1 MILNLAKTYPE
12 KSGQYAATISLMI
25 VALPLAL
32 FLPLSITA
40 AFAVLVGLRLFLTY
54 IGKVSLPVWQIV
66 IVAIGLAGLVFFNIY
81 VLWGQEGGTAILLLF
96 IAIKSFDGGTYRDWQ
111 MLLLFS
117 FFLVIG
123 PLLFQQDLLNAIWMV
138 FSLGSILFA
147 FAILGNT
154 PTKAAFKQTAFALLI
169 SAPFM
174 VVLFFA
180 VPRLPEPLWRI
191 PQKNSNEQS
200 GLLSETLSPGSVSE
214 LILTNRQIFNAVFE
228 DGFIPKNNQL
238 YWRMMVMPDFDGIAW
253 TVPPVNAIDPND
265 ATPVTG
271 RPIRYTLTLADQN
284 RRLPALDYPMSAGDG
299 TRKGYGRTIVA
310 ERSYAQL
317 RKVELSSNGE
327 GRTFEILSD
336 NQQYY
341 YTQLPDNNPKTRAW
355 AQKLR
360 EKSSSSEDFIRKTL
374 AYFSE
379 NKFAYTLKPPK
390 LDHSKDQ
397 VDEFLFRSKRGFCE
411 HYASAFAVSMRAA
424 GLPARVIT
432 GYQGGTF
439 YSEGGFWQIRGKD
452 AHAWT
457 EVWLPETQTWLRVD
471 PTAAVSDRIDLGLEE
486 ALSEEDQDS
495 LSDATGSKSGMWN
508 MIKVNGEFYWQ
519 QWVVGFNADKQ
530 RDLFQ
535 SLGLGKV
542 SIWSIFLAISIGGVL
557 AFIPVFLWWRRYAR
571 KERNSLTEG
580 FVLLKCKLLGE
591 DKSILALGPMEL
603 LDELIEQRRKQ
614 QYMQVKPLVEEFIRL
629 NYRSA
634 KVNKKAAWRW
644 LKKVKR
650 LRVK

>member
-1 MILNLAKTYPE
+1 MNLDLATTYPD
-12 KSGQYAATISLMI
+12 KKGQYIATITLSF

-32 FLPLSITA
+32 FLPVSVIV
-40 AFAVLVGLRLFLTY
+40 AFAVLMGMRLLFTF
-54 IGKVSLPVWQIV
+54 IGKAGLPAWQIF
-66 IVAIGLAGLVFFNIY
+66 ILAVLLAALVFFNIY
-81 VLWGQEGGTAILLLF
+81 VLWGQEGGTAVLLLF
-96 IAIKSFDGGTYRDWQ
+96 VAIKSFDGGTYRDWQ

-123 PLLFQQDLLNAIWMV
+123 PLLFSQELFNAIWMV
-138 FSLGSILFA
+138 VSLGGILFA
-147 FAILGNT
+147 FAVLGNT
-154 PTKAAFKQTAFALLI
+154 PTKTALKQTTFALLI

-180 VPRLPEPLWRI
+180 VPRLPEPIWRI
-191 PQKNSNEQS
+191 PQNSNEQS
-200 GLLSETLSPGSVSE
+200 GLLSEKLSPGSVSE

-253 TVPPVNAIDPND
+253 TVPPVNAIDAND
-265 ATPVTG
+265 TTPVAG
-271 RPIRYTLTLADQN
+271 QPIRYSMTLVDQN
-284 RRLPALDYPMSAGDG
+284 RRLPALDYPISSADG
-299 TRKGYGRTIVA
+299 TTKGYGRTIVA
-310 ERSYAQL
+310 DRSYAQL
-317 RKVELSSNGE
+317 RKVELSSNGQ
-327 GRTFEILSD
+327 GRTPEILSE

-360 EKSSSSEDFIRKTL
+360 QQSSSSEDYIQKTL
-374 AYFSE
+374 AYFTA
-379 NKFAYTLKPPK
+379 NKFEYTLQPPR
-390 LDHSKDQ
+390 LDHTKDQ
-397 VDEFLFRSKRGFCE
+397 IDEFLFQSKKGFCE

-439 YSEGGFWQIRGKD
+439 YSEGGFWQIKGKD

-457 EVWLPETQTWLRVD
+457 EVWIPETQIWLRID
-471 PTAAVSDRIDLGLEE
+471 PTAAVSDRIDIGLED
-486 ALSEEDQDS
+486 ALSEEDQAN
-495 LSDATGSKSGMWN
+495 LSDATGSNSGIWN

-519 QWVVGFNADKQ
+519 QWVVGFNAEKQ
-530 RDLFQ
+530 QDLFQ

-542 SIWSIFLAISIGGVL
+542 SAKTIILAISIGGII
-557 AFIPVFLWWRRYAR
+557 AFIPVFLWWRHYAR

-580 FVLLKCKLLGE
+580 FVLLKRKLLGDE
-591 DKSILALGPMEL
+591 QYLLALGPMEL
-603 LDELIEQRRKQ
+603 LDELIEQRKKQ
-614 QYMQVKPLVEEFIRL
+614 QYMQVKPLIEEFIRL

-634 KVNKKAAWRW
+634 KVDKKAAWRW

-650 LRVK
+650 LQIK

>member
-1 MILNLAKTYPE
+1 MILNLAPTYPE
-12 KSGQYAATISLMI
+12 KNGQYAAIISLII

-32 FLPLSITA
+32 FLPISIIV
-40 AFAVLVGLRLFLTY
+40 AFAVLMGLRLFFTF
-54 IGKVSLPVWQIV
+54 IGKASLPVWQIV
-66 IVAIGLAGLVFFNIY
+66 ILAIGLAGLVFFNIY
-81 VLWGQEGGTAILLLF
+81 VLWGQEGGTAMLLLF

-138 FSLGSILFA
+138 ASLGSILLA
-147 FAILGNT
+147 FAILGKT
-154 PTKAAFKQTAFALLI
+154 PTKTAVKQTAFALLI

-191 PQKNSNEQS
+191 PQNKNEQS

-253 TVPPVNAIDPND
+253 TVPPVNAIDASD
-265 ATPVTG
+265 TTPVAG
-271 RPIRYTLTLADQN
+271 QPIRYSLTLVDQN
-284 RRLPALDYPMSAGDG
+284 RRLPALDYPISSGDSA
-299 TRKGYGRTIVA
+299 RKGYGRTVVA
-310 ERSYAQL
+310 DRSYAQL
-317 RKVELSSNGE
+317 RRVELSSNGQGQTPE
-327 GRTFEILSD
+327 VLTE

-355 AQKLR
+355 AQKLKEQSR
-360 EKSSSSEDFIRKTL
+360 SSEDYIRKTL
-374 AYFSE
+374 AYFTE
-379 NKFAYTLKPPK
+379 NKFEYTLKPPK
-390 LDHSKDQ
+390 LDHTKDQ
-397 VDEFLFRSKRGFCE
+397 IDEFLFRSKRGFCE
-411 HYASAFAVSMRAA
+411 HYASAFAVSMRAG

-439 YSEGGFWQIRGKD
+439 YSEGGFWQIKGKD

-457 EVWLPETQTWLRVD
+457 EVWLPEKQIWLRVD
-471 PTAAVSDRIDLGLEE
+471 PTSAVSDRADLGVED
-486 ALSEEDQDS
+486 ALSEEEQEN
-495 LSDATGSKSGMWN
+495 LLDATGPKSGLWN
-508 MIKVNGEFYWQ
+508 MVKVNGEFYWQ
-519 QWVVGFNADKQ
+519 QWVVGFNAEKQ

-535 SLGLGKV
+535 FLGLGKV
-542 SIWSIFLAISIGGVL
+542 SALTIILAISIGGLL

-580 FVLLKCKLLGE
+580 FILLKRKLLGE
-591 DKSILALGPMEL
+591 EQYVLALGPMEL
-603 LDELIEQRRKQ
+603 LDELVQQRKKQ

-634 KVNKKAAWRW
+634 NVNKKAAWRW
-644 LKKVKR
+644 LKKIKR
-650 LRVK
+650 LRIK